1 MANRG
6 TLAQGGRRA
15 TATSPPPT
23 AGLAAATRL
32 GLLVAF
38 ETAAV
43 VVLHRLG
50 ADPGSR
56 VPWHHLG
63 RWVTESQP
71 EDAAWAVVRL
81 IGLACA
87 YWQLASTL
95 AYLAARLSGLPR
107 LVSGVRWACLPGVRR
122 LVDGAVALSIVGS
135 AVLSAA
141 PARATTP
148 TTAAPVVVQ
157 VGGSQAAAGQP
168 HAYRPVAAGD
178 AALGQPATST
188 STSTSTSVPPVTSGA
203 PTTATAP
210 RPGSTQPPSPG
221 ATLAPPLSPGRARA
235 PEEATGTHEVVPGD
249 NLWDIAGAHLAQ
261 VTGRPAQALTE
272 GEIASYW
279 VRLMVANEGLLRSGN
294 PNLIFPG
301 ERVICPPVEGGQG

>member
-1 MANRG
+1 
-6 TLAQGGRRA
+6 
-15 TATSPPPT
+15 
-23 AGLAAATRL
+23 
-32 GLLVAF
+32 LVAF
-38 ETAAV
+38 ELAAI

-56 VPWHHLG
+56 VPWDHLG
-63 RWVTESQP
+63 RWLAGTQP

-95 AYLAARLSGLPR
+95 AYVAARLSGVPR
-107 LVSGVRWACLPGVRR
+107 LVAGVRWACLPGVRR
-122 LVDGAVALSIVGS
+122 LVDGAVALSIVGG
-135 AVLSAA
+135 ALLSAG

-148 TTAAPVVVQ
+148 TTAPPVVVQ
-157 VGGSQAAAGQP
+157 VGGSPTAGEA

-188 STSTSTSVPPVTSGA
+188 STSTSVPPVTSGA
-203 PTTATAP
+203 PTAATAP
-210 RPGSTQPPSPG
+210 GPGSTQPPSPG
-221 ATLAPPLSPGRARA
+221 ATLAPPVSPGRARA
-235 PEEATGTHEVVPGD
+235 PEAASDTHEVVPGD
-249 NLWDIAGAHLAQ
+249 NLWDIAAAHLAEA
-261 VTGRPAQALTE
+261 TGRPAEALTD

-279 VRLMVANEGLLRSGN
+279 VRLMAANEGRLRSGN

-301 ERVICPPVEGGQG
+301 ERVICPPVEEGQG

>member
-6 TLAQGGRRA
+6 TVARA
-15 TATSPPPT
+15 DRP
-23 AGLAAATRL
+23 AAVTRL

-38 ETAAV
+38 EVAAI

-50 ADPGSR
+50 ADPGSE
-56 VPWHHLG
+56 VPWDHLG

-71 EDAAWAVVRL
+71 EDAVWAVVRL

-87 YWQLASTL
+87 YWQLAATL
-95 AYLAARLSGLPR
+95 AYLAARLSGVPR
-107 LVSGVRWACLPGVRR
+107 LVAGVRWACLPGVRR

-135 AVLSAA
+135 AVLSAG

-157 VGGSQAAAGQP
+157 VGGSEAAAGQA

-178 AALGQPATST
+178 AAPGQPSTST
-188 STSTSTSVPPVTSGA
+188 STSTSTSLPPVTSGVPTAANA
-203 PTTATAP
+203 PG
-210 RPGSTQPPSPG
+210 PGSPQPPSPG
-221 ATLAPPLSPGRARA
+221 TTLAPPVSPGRAPA
-235 PEEATGTHEVVPGD
+235 PKAATDTHEVVGGD
-249 NLWDIAGAHLAQ
+249 NLWDIAAAHLAGA
-261 VTGRPAQALTE
+261 TGRPAQDLSDS
-272 GEIASYW
+272 EIASYW
-279 VRLMVANEGLLRSGN
+279 VRLMAANEGVLRSGD